1 MRRNAAVL
9 PGLALT
15 LAAAVCCASA
25 GNPPGSGLTLHN
37 AVDIVVDEV
46 VGSDSLDRT
55 LLALG
60 HPLDPGDSLF
70 PQMMDGAGGYRV
82 DRRSWLL
89 FLDDMSSYRWAHRC
103 RWLLVDTATGD
114 VRVIRESWWPERRD
128 MMDTVRVWTR
138 PAGG

>member
-1 MRRNAAVL
+1 MHRNAAAGL
-9 PGLALT
+9 GLALT
-15 LAAAVCCASA
+15 LAAAVCCGSA
-25 GNPPGSGLTLHN
+25 HSPPRSGLSLQN
-37 AVDIVVDEV
+37 AVDIAVGEV

-70 PQMMDGAGGYRV
+70 PQMMDDAAGYRV

-89 FLDDMSSYRWAHRC
+89 FLDDMSSYRWAHPC
-103 RWLLVDTATGD
+103 RWILVDAATGE
-114 VRVIRESWWPERRD
+114 VRVIRESWWPARRD

-138 PAGG
+138 PAEG